1 MNSHN
6 PGPKKVV
13 TVEDV
18 RIEADHDDL
27 LEEESGPVRV
37 LDTDVID
44 VKGLT
49 IEEDPDEGGDPYNR
63 TGQHVIIKSK
73 IDWRD

>member
-6 PGPKKVV
+6 PRPKKVV
-13 TVEDV
+13 KVEDI
-18 RIEADHDDL
+18 RIEADHDDVL
-27 LEEESGPVRV
+27 AEDDGPVRV

-44 VKGLT
+44 VRDLT
-49 IEEDPDEGGDPYNR
+49 IEETPDEGGDPYNR

-73 IDWRD
+73 IDWGD